1 MLPVAGFDAS
11 RIELPDFGLTGGY
24 GSELVALG
32 DAPRVALSLPSGG
45 AKCPWVC
52 ADVESGAVMAARGL
66 RGDVRDGELD
76 REGRGWLLTTSALV
90 RVDVTGALRILDV
103 LAPKGLGRDH
113 SRLLPMGDDRYG
125 VCSWLGQTL
134 SVVDVRTSTTV
145 KKIRVAA
152 PHVSVLSE
160 ETVKLYA
167 PHGGRRLVL
176 RRNGLERLED
186 TAMPTG
192 TRPFFE
198 GGEVVMVLGT
208 RRPIAHS
215 SAWEIAREALG
226 IFDASTFD
234 ERVRAPVPTGAREV
248 LGMDHE
254 GRVVISTD
262 DGLALVDRATLRE
275 TARLT
280 LPIANGIRA
289 HLFLG
294 EHQAMVMIDQ
304 DRQQE
309 LVVARW

>member
-11 RIELPDFGLTGGY
+11 RIELPDFGLIGGY

-32 DAPRVALSLPSGG
+32 DAPRVVLSLPSGG
-45 AKCPWVC
+45 ATCPWACV
-52 ADVESGAVMAARGL
+52 DVESGAVTVERGL
-66 RGDVRDGELD
+66 RGEVRDGELD
-76 REGRGWLLTTSALV
+76 REGQGWLLTTSALV
-90 RVDVTGALRILDV
+90 RVDVSGALRILDV

-125 VCSWLGQTL
+125 VCSWLGKTL
-134 SVVDVRTSTTV
+134 AVVDVRTSTTV

-167 PHGGRRLVL
+167 PHGGRRMVL
-176 RRNGLERLED
+176 RRRGLERLED

-198 GGEVVMVLGT
+198 GGEVMMVLGT

-215 SAWEIAREALG
+215 SAWEIARDALG
-226 IFDASTFD
+226 VFDASTFD
-234 ERVRAPVPTGAREV
+234 ERVRAPMPAGAREV

-254 GRVVISTD
+254 GRVVTSTD

-280 LPIANGIRA
+280 LPIPNGIRA
-289 HLFLG
+289 HLYLG
-294 EHQAMVMIDQ
+294 KHQAMVMIDQ
-304 DRQQE
+304 DRPRE